1 VLSGAKG
8 AKHDR
13 VMLGRSSGDGDCVEI
28 VAAEQLVKIINEL
41 RLGGFCSCPAA
52 LRVVVPQGDKLGV
65 GVLMCPGGVLG
76 GMNVPE
82 SENGY
87 LDQIG
92 HEQFFLESSRVVS
105 RHPRP
110 TVAAGGDKVSA
121 AGE

>member
-41 RLGGFCSCPAA
+41 RLGGFRSCPAA
-52 LRVVVPQGDKLGV
+52 LWVVVPQRDKLGV
-65 GVLMCPGGVLG
+65 GVLMCPGCVLG

-87 LDQIG
+87 LDRIG
-92 HEQFFLESSRVVS
+92 HQQSFLESSRVV
-105 RHPRP
+105 
-110 TVAAGGDKVSA
+110 
-121 AGE
+121 